1 MSGTQTESGLPEMQR
16 YCTELRASLQAR
28 EAEVAAL
35 ADELDETNR
44 GVVALYA
51 QLDDKA
57 EQLRQAV
64 ELKSRF
70 LSYMS
75 HEFRTPLSSMRS
87 VARLL
92 LDGYD
97 GTLNPEQRKQVVFV
111 QAAAVE
117 LTEMVDDLLDLAR
130 VEAGRLQVSA
140 GWFDLVDLFT
150 ALRGMF
156 KPLVENT
163 GVDLIFEEPVAV
175 PSLYGDDKKL
185 TQILR
190 NFISNALKFTSTG
203 EVRVT
208 AHKGDAEV
216 RFSVIDTGIGIDA
229 QFHGAVFQDF
239 VQVESPVQKRWRG
252 SGLGLSLSRQL
263 AELLGGR
270 VGLESELGK
279 GSTFWVALPLTAPST
294 AAAPQ

>member
-1 MSGTQTESGLPEMQR
+1 MSGTQTETGLPELQR
-16 YCTELRASLQAR
+16 HCAELRASLQAR

-35 ADELDETNR
+35 TDELDETNR

-51 QLDDKA
+51 QLDDRA

-64 ELKSRF
+64 ELKNRF

-97 GTLNPEQRKQVVFV
+97 GLLNPEQRKQVVFV

-140 GWFDLVDLFT
+140 GWFELVDLFT

-156 KPLVENT
+156 KPLADNT
-163 GVDLIFEEPVAV
+163 GVDLIFEEPAAM
-175 PSLYGDDKKL
+175 PSLYSDDKKL

-208 AHKGDAEV
+208 AHRSDTEI

-229 QFHGAVFQDF
+229 QFHDAVFQDF

-263 AELLGGR
+263 AELLGGG

-279 GSTFWVALPLTAPST
+279 GSTFWVSLPLVAPATAV
-294 AAAPQ
+294 AAR